1 MSNLSNAFNEIE
13 LNESDYINIDQQ
25 VSDESVIEF
34 IEACEKIQ
42 MQIPNIDTEMMYRYL
57 VTIMFNQA

>member
-1 MSNLSNAFNEIE
+1 MPNLSNAFNEIE

-57 VTIMFNQA
+57 VTIMLNQA

>member
-13 LNESDYINIDQQ
+13 LNDSDYINIDQQ

-42 MQIPNIDTEMMYRYL
+42 MQIPNVDTQMMYRYL
-57 VTIMFNQA
+57 ITIMLNQA

>member
-13 LNESDYINIDQQ
+13 LNDSDYVKIDQQ

-42 MQIPNIDTEMMYRYL
+42 MQIPNVDTQMMYRYL
-57 VTIMFNQA
+57 ITIMFNQA

>member
-13 LNESDYINIDQQ
+13 LNDSDYINIDQQ

-42 MQIPNIDTEMMYRYL
+42 MQIPNVDTEMMYRYL
-57 VTIMFNQA
+57 ITIMLNQA

>member
-13 LNESDYINIDQQ
+13 LNDSDYVNIDQQ

-42 MQIPNIDTEMMYRYL
+42 MQIPNIDTEMIYRYL
-57 VTIMFNQA
+57 VTIMLNQA

>member
-13 LNESDYINIDQQ
+13 LNESDYIKIDQQ

-34 IEACEKIQ
+34 IDACEKIQ

-57 VTIMFNQA
+57 VTIMLNQA

>member
-42 MQIPNIDTEMMYRYL
+42 MQIPNIDTEMMSRYL
-57 VTIMFNQA
+57 VTIMLNQA

>member
-34 IEACEKIQ
+34 IEACEKI
-42 MQIPNIDTEMMYRYL
+42 RYL
-57 VTIMFNQA
+57 VTIMLNQA

>member
-42 MQIPNIDTEMMYRYL
+42 IQIPNIDTEMMYRYL
-57 VTIMFNQA
+57 VTIMLNQA

>member
-13 LNESDYINIDQQ
+13 LNDSDYINIDQQ

-42 MQIPNIDTEMMYRYL
+42 MQIPNVDTEMMYRYL
-57 VTIMFNQA
+57 ITIMFNQA

>member
-13 LNESDYINIDQQ
+13 LNESDYISIDQQ

-34 IEACEKIQ
+34 IDACEKIQ
-42 MQIPNIDTEMMYRYL
+42 MQIPNIDAQMMYRYL
-57 VTIMFNQA
+57 VTIMLNQA

>member
-13 LNESDYINIDQQ
+13 LNDSDYVNIDQQ

-42 MQIPNIDTEMMYRYL
+42 MQIPNVDTEMMYRYL
-57 VTIMFNQA
+57 ITIMFNQA

>member
-1 MSNLSNAFNEIE
+1 MSNLSNSFNEIE
-13 LNESDYINIDQQ
+13 LNDSDYVKIDQQ

-42 MQIPNIDTEMMYRYL
+42 MQIPNVDTQMMYRYL
-57 VTIMFNQA
+57 ITIMLNQA

>member
-42 MQIPNIDTEMMYRYL
+42 MQIPNIDTEMIYRYL
-57 VTIMFNQA
+57 VTIMLNQA

>member
-34 IEACEKIQ
+34 IDACEKIQ
-42 MQIPNIDTEMMYRYL
+42 MQIPNIDAQMMYRYL
-57 VTIMFNQA
+57 VTIMLNQA

>member
-57 VTIMFNQA
+57 VTIMLNQA

>member
-13 LNESDYINIDQQ
+13 LNEADYINIDQQ

-42 MQIPNIDTEMMYRYL
+42 MQIPNVDTQMMYRYL
-57 VTIMFNQA
+57 ITIMLNQA

>member
-13 LNESDYINIDQQ
+13 LNDSDYVNIDQQ

-42 MQIPNIDTEMMYRYL
+42 MQIPNVDTQMMYRYL
-57 VTIMFNQA
+57 ITIMFNQA

>member
-13 LNESDYINIDQQ
+13 LNDSDYVKIDQQ

-42 MQIPNIDTEMMYRYL
+42 MQIPNVDTEMMYRYL
-57 VTIMFNQA
+57 ITIMFNQA

>member
-57 VTIMFNQA
+57 VTMMLNQA

>member
-42 MQIPNIDTEMMYRYL
+42 MQIPNVDTEMMYRYL
-57 VTIMFNQA
+57 ITIINT